1 MSAAILLISA
11 ILQSVSVIVA
21 TRLVWLGERR
31 LAWAAIS
38 AALALIAVLRWTEYI
53 RFRAGTLH
61 LPDDMSI
68 EWIALA
74 ISVFCVAGTVLFGPA
89 SQQLRKTREA
99 LIKSRAI
106 LQSLLDNSPAYIA
119 VRDTHGHF
127 LLVNRIY
134 ADVFGLSVDDITG
147 KRLQDVMPHGFAD
160 ELTGIE
166 EQILRDGEVLVH
178 EHERP
183 LTPDAG
189 RIVSVR
195 FPIRDEQN
203 NIIGVGGIGTDISEL
218 DRTRRDFAVQQDR
231 YNLATEA
238 GRIGLWEWDPKTDK
252 KYVSPNLER
261 MVGCAEGEHIETM
274 AAWIERLD
282 PGQDEQVRSRLDQ
295 YLTGN
300 ATIITEYPIKTRE
313 GREMWLETRA
323 TPTFDDEGN
332 VRTIIGVD
340 TDITDRKTAEDALAE
355 REALLDSIFENMP
368 VGILIKDT
376 KHVVERWNRQYLEW
390 YGRAAREMIGQQSHH
405 VEGFQTHEDAQRMI
419 NQENEVIESGETSH
433 RQIERPFVDGRLH
446 TVSVT
451 KFPIFDWNG
460 EITRVGS
467 VSVDLTDQIETQ
479 NALKMA
485 NERLEAANRAKSDFL
500 AHMSH
505 ELRTPLNSIIGFS
518 QMTREEMLGPI
529 ENATYTEYAGLIN
542 DSAAHLLDVIN
553 DILDL
558 AKVESGELTL
568 NEADV
573 DIGALIDGVVSVMPR
588 RETDPGPKI
597 LFDLPAHPIML
608 RADERMMRQVLL
620 NILSNAIK
628 FTPEAG
634 EVRVEV
640 GVEADSQICVVVE
653 DTGVGMAPE
662 DIPRALEPFGQ
673 VRKSASLAHD
683 GTGLGLSITQKLLA
697 LHQAEL
703 TIESEVG
710 KGVRVRITF
719 PANRTIHAA

>member
-11 ILQSVSVIVA
+11 LLQSVSVLMA
-21 TRLVWLGERR
+21 ARLVWLGDRR
-31 LAWAAIS
+31 VAWAAIS
-38 AALALIAVLRWTEYI
+38 IALALIAVLRWTEYV
-53 RFRAGTLH
+53 RFRAGTLQ

-74 ISVFCVAGTVLFGPA
+74 ISVFCVTGMALFGPA
-89 SQQLRKTREA
+89 SQQFRKTREA

-119 VRDTHGHF
+119 VRDTHGRF
-127 LLVNRIY
+127 VLVNRIY
-134 ADVFGLSVDDITG
+134 AEVFGLSVEDITG
-147 KRLQDVMPHGFAD
+147 KRVQDVLPTEFAN
-160 ELTGIE
+160 ELASIE
-166 EQILRDGEVLVH
+166 ERILHDGKAIVH
-178 EHERP
+178 EHDRP

-274 AAWIERLD
+274 AAWIERLY
-282 PGQDEQVRSRLDQ
+282 PGEGEQVRSRLDE
-295 YLTGN
+295 YVASN
-300 ATIITEYPIKTRE
+300 AIIIAEYPVKIRD

-323 TPTFDDEGN
+323 TPTFDDDGN

-355 REALLDSIFENMP
+355 REALLDSVFENMP

-376 KHVVERWNRQYLEW
+376 DHVVERWNRKYLEW
-390 YGRAAREMIGQQSHH
+390 YGRAAREMIGRQSHH
-405 VEGFQTHEDAQRMI
+405 VEGFQSDTDAQRMI
-419 NQENEVIESGETSH
+419 DQENEVIESGETSH

-467 VSVDLTDQIETQ
+467 VSVDMTDQIETQ

-485 NERLEAANRAKSDFL
+485 NERLESASRAKSDFL

-529 ENATYTEYAGLIN
+529 ENTTYLEYAGLIN
-542 DSAAHLLDVIN
+542 DSAAHLLEVIN

-568 NEADV
+568 NETDI

-588 RETDPGPKI
+588 RDTDSGPSI
-597 LFDLPAHPIML
+597 LFDLPESPIML

-628 FTPEAG
+628 FTPEGG

-640 GVEADSQICVVVE
+640 GFEADSQVCVVVE

-697 LHQAEL
+697 LHHAEL
-703 TIESEVG
+703 TIESDIG
-710 KGVRVRITF
+710 KGVRVRIIF
-719 PANRTIHAA
+719 PKNRTLHAV